1 MEKSLSAVVC
11 LVVIMPQEIW
21 LWEVKD
27 RKLVGIPRDRLSFEE
42 RLEEWLENDISIISD
57 NLLVIGRQVKTAF
70 EKYIDL
76 LCIKR
81 NGDLVIVELKRDKAP
96 REVIAQI
103 LEYASW
109 VDDLSYDEIVDI
121 ANNYLKDK
129 EGITFEEAFER
140 KFEEQLPDVLNESH
154 EMLIV
159 ASDLDDQG
167 ERVIRYLSEYGIR
180 INAVTFNYFKK
191 DEQKFIA
198 RVMLIPKS
206 AEEVRKTKRRYCLTE
221 EELRKIAQDN
231 GVGEL
236 YSSLIKGLEP
246 LFDNWCTTLSS
257 VAFVGQQNGKMNTI
271 FSIVPGQSSQQDGL
285 KFQVYLKR
293 FAKYFD
299 IPEAEAENILPQN
312 KREWKFYKNAPP
324 EYTGYEGFFK
334 NKEEIEKFLNKLREL
349 KTKVMA

>member
-1 MEKSLSAVVC
+1 
-11 LVVIMPQEIW
+11 MPQEIR

-27 RKLVGIPRDRLSFEE
+27 NGLMEIPRGKLSFEE
-42 RLEEWLENDISIISD
+42 HLEEWLENDISIISD
-57 NLLVIGRQVKTAF
+57 DLLVIGRQVKTAF
-70 EKYIDL
+70 GKYIDL
-76 LCIKR
+76 LCVKR

-121 ANNYLKDK
+121 ANNYLKNK

-140 KFEEQLPDVLNESH
+140 KFEEPLPDVLNESH

-159 ASDLDDQG
+159 ASDLDNQG

-191 DEQKFIA
+191 GEQELVA

-206 AEEVRKTKRRYCLTE
+206 AEEVRKTKRGPPPTE

-236 YSSLIKGLEP
+236 YSILFKELEL
-246 LFDNWCTTLSS
+246 LFDDWRTTKSS
-257 VAFVGQQNGKMNTI
+257 VAFTGRQNGSMITI
-271 FSIVPGQSSQQDGL
+271 FSILPDQSSQQDGL

-293 FAKYFD
+293 FAKYFN
-299 IPEAEAENILPQN
+299 ISEAEAENMLPQ
-312 KREWKFYKNAPP
+312 KQREGRLHKNAPQGDI
-324 EYTGYEGFFK
+324 GYEGFFK
-334 NKEEIEKFLNKLREL
+334 NREEIEKFVNKLREL

>member
-1 MEKSLSAVVC
+1 
-11 LVVIMPQEIW
+11 MPQEIRM
-21 LWEVKD
+21 WEVKNKELVEIPKD
-27 RKLVGIPRDRLSFEE
+27 KLSLEE
-42 RLEEWLENDISIISD
+42 RLEDWLEHDISMVSD
-57 NLLVIGRQVKTAF
+57 DLLVIGRQVKTAF

-121 ANNYLKDK
+121 ANNYLK
-129 EGITFEEAFER
+129 ERGITFDEAFER
-140 KFEEQLPDVLNESH
+140 KFGERLPDVLNESH

-159 ASDLDDQG
+159 ATDLDDQG
-167 ERVIRYLSEYGIR
+167 ERVIHYLSEYGIR
-180 INAVTFNYFKK
+180 INAVTFNYFRKG
-191 DEQKFIA
+191 DQKFVA

-206 AEEVRKTKRRYCLTE
+206 AEEVRKTKKRYYLSE

-236 YSSLIKGLEP
+236 YSILVNGLASI
-246 LFDNWCTTLSS
+246 FDDWWTTLSS
-257 VAFVGQQNGKMNTI
+257 VAFIGHQNGKKNTI
-271 FSIVPGQSSQQDGL
+271 FSIVPSQSSKQDGL

-293 FAKYFD
+293 FAKYFN
-299 IPEAEAENILPQN
+299 IPETEAESILPQD
-312 KREWKFYKNAPP
+312 KKEWKFYKNAPP
-324 EYTGYEGFFK
+324 EYTGYEGYFK
-334 NKEEIEKFLNKLREL
+334 SKEEIEKFMKKLQEL
-349 KTKVMA
+349 KEKIKT

>member
-1 MEKSLSAVVC
+1 M
-11 LVVIMPQEIW
+11 
-21 LWEVKD
+21 WEVKD
-27 RKLVGIPRDRLSFEE
+27 RELVEIPRDRLSFEE

-57 NLLVIGRQVKTAF
+57 DLLIIGRQVKTAF

-109 VDDLSYDEIVDI
+109 VDDLSYEEIVNI
-121 ANNYLKDK
+121 ANNYFRKK
-129 EGITFEEAFER
+129 GITFEEAFGR
-140 KFEEQLPDVLNESH
+140 KFGKEQLPDVLNESH

-180 INAVTFNYFKK
+180 INAVTFNYFRNN
-191 DEQKFIA
+191 DQEFLA

-206 AEEVRKTKRRYCLTE
+206 AEEVRKTKRRYYLTE

-231 GVGEL
+231 GVDEL
-236 YSSLIKGLEP
+236 YSILVKELEQ
-246 LFDNWCTTLSS
+246 LFDDWGTTLSS
-257 VAFVGQQNGKMNTI
+257 VTFIGRQNGRMNTI
-271 FSIVPGQSSQQDGL
+271 FNILPGQSNQQDGL

-293 FAKYFD
+293 FARYFN
-299 IPEAEAENILPQN
+299 ISEAEAEQILPSN
-312 KREWKFYKNAPP
+312 KSEWAFSKTDP
-324 EYTGYEGFFK
+324 EYSGYEGFFK

>member
-1 MEKSLSAVVC
+1 M
-11 LVVIMPQEIW
+11 
-21 LWEVKD
+21 KD
-27 RKLVGIPRDRLSFEE
+27 RELVEIPRDRLSFEE

-57 NLLVIGRQVKTAF
+57 DLLVIGRQVKTAF

-109 VDDLSYDEIVDI
+109 VDDLSYEEIVNI
-121 ANNYLKDK
+121 ANNYFRKK
-129 EGITFEEAFER
+129 GITFEEAFGR
-140 KFEEQLPDVLNESH
+140 KFGKEQLPDVLNESH

-191 DEQKFIA
+191 GEQEFVA

-206 AEEVRKTKRRYCLTE
+206 AEEVRKTKRRYYLTE
-221 EELRKIAQDN
+221 EELRKIAQEN

-236 YSSLIKGLEP
+236 YSILVKGLEL
-246 LFDNWCTTLSS
+246 LFDDWGTTLSS
-257 VAFVGQQNGKMNTI
+257 VAFIGRQNGRMNTI

-293 FAKYFD
+293 FARYFN

-312 KREWKFYKNAPP
+312 KREWKFYKNA
-324 EYTGYEGFFK
+324 
-334 NKEEIEKFLNKLREL
+334 
-349 KTKVMA
+349 